1 LFILIHDRFQFKTFC
16 AVKLIM
22 WGKMLLL
29 INAAINWSHQLF
41 RPLMFWWITGKEI
54 FELKLSDVVYLLSVP
69 IKNHYFLMWISDSLK
84 REEVRWWWG
93 EVGLLDHY
101 DELHRLVDY
110 WNMCLSYVALIH
122 THTHTHTPLLSLS
135 LSLYFVRLGVTALLK
150 TSCCVCV
157 MIYTKYTKC
166 IRVTITGITQIVL
179 FWTIRSLL
187 WLSWTFSSWV
197 EWSLASCQ
205 VRVIG
210 TGELVA
216 GKESWLL
223 MLRCQ

>member
-1 LFILIHDRFQFKTFC
+1 MFILIHDRFQFKTFC

-122 THTHTHTPLLSLS
+122 TYTHTHTSSLS
-135 LSLYFVRLGVTALLK
+135 LFLSILCDWGLLPCWK
-150 TSCCVCV
+150 QVVVSVSW
-157 MIYTKYTKC
+157 YTLN
-166 IRVTITGITQIVL
+166 VSG
-179 FWTIRSLL
+179 SLL
-187 WLSWTFSSWV
+187 QVSLRSFCFGLSDHYF
-197 EWSLASCQ
+197 
-205 VRVIG
+205 G
-210 TGELVA
+210 
-216 GKESWLL
+216 
-223 MLRCQ
+223 